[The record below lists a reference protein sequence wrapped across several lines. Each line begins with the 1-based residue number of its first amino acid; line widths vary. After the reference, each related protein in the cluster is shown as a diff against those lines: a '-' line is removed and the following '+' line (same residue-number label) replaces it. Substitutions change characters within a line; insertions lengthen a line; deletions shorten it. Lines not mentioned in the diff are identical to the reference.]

1 MADFSD
7 GHRCAETKFDARCQL
22 MAGHDHTRPH
32 VAMIRRPGRPVGF
45 AIWRRDAESSW
56 ERQVGPEQWAP
67 TFPRV
72 E

>member
-1 MADFSD
+1 MANSIERE
-7 GHRCAETKFDARCQL
+7 RCTESKFDARCQL
-22 MAGHDHTRPH
+22 LAGHDAIKPH

-56 ERQVGPEQWAP
+56 EREVGPESWAP
-67 TFPRV
+67 SFPRV